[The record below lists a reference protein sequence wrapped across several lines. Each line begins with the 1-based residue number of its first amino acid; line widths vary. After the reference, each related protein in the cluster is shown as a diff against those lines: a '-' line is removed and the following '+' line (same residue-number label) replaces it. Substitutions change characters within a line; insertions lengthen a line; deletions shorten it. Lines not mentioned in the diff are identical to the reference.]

1 MKTEQQEDTPKIVA
15 FIDLLGTKDR
25 FNDKGIPIEEAL
37 TPIDSYNTVLG
48 IKLDEYKIHPP
59 DRYEE
64 ELRES
69 AKMRYVDSFDYFLPA
84 SDSIFIMSRDCN
96 SFIKQ
101 LGNFVLDSFILT
113 AGYYKDSK
121 GKSKIEEISDG
132 HCWYP
137 PLFRGG
143 IAYDSARSVDIIK
156 IVNGGPSKTEVLAG
170 KAICNAVKL
179 ETMIKGP
186 RLVFEKT
193 VYDQLDENT
202 RDYCRNTP
210 ENQYL
215 YEILWPAFIY
225 SPNNNE
231 QEIDEMRQL
240 LIPALNFWK
249 AYNHKDYSSQYF
261 NFIELIVAST
271 IQFFDKKYQLK
282 NLAIEKVSEWLNN
295 NDLRHKIDIK
305 KY

>member
-1 MKTEQQEDTPKIVA
+1 MKTGQKDTPKIVA

-25 FNDKGIPIEEAL
+25 YNNDIPIDEAL
-37 TPIDSYNTVLG
+37 TPIDSYNTILSQ
-48 IKLDEYKIHPP
+48 KLNEYLINPP
-59 DRYEE
+59 DTYEE
-64 ELRES
+64 ELQES

-84 SDSIFIMSRDCN
+84 SDSIFLMSRDCN

-113 AGYYKDSK
+113 AGYYRNSK

-143 IAYDSARSVDIIK
+143 IAYDSARLVDIIK

-186 RLVFEKT
+186 RLVFERT
-193 VYDQLDENT
+193 VYDRLDDNT
-202 RDYCRNTP
+202 REYCRTTP
-210 ENQYL
+210 EKPDL

-225 SPNNNE
+225 SPNKD
-231 QEIDEMRQL
+231 IDEMRQL

-271 IQFFDKKYQLK
+271 IQFFDKKCQLK
-282 NLAIEKVSEWLNN
+282 SLAIKKVSEWLSNN
-295 NDLRHKIDIK
+295 ELQHKIEIK
-305 KY
+305 NY

>member
-1 MKTEQQEDTPKIVA
+1 MGTEQKDTPMVVA

-25 FNDKGIPIEEAL
+25 FNDKDIPIEEAL

-143 IAYDSARSVDIIK
+143 IVYDSARSVDIIK
-156 IVNGGPSKTEVLAG
+156 IVNGEPSKTEVLAG

-295 NDLRHKIDIK
+295 NNLRHKIDIK